1 MPENGGR
8 LLSASDALTAEH
20 CWLWAH
26 NPHDHAALPFPTPLS
41 WALWQDAVPPYR
53 CLISRPCRLHFE
65 FIQTMLFFDMD
76 IHIYSLYA
84 LTCTEETVIKAPLK
98 RNACLSQDL
107 GLQISPLISYLD
119 FSNQLA
125 LDPRYPFHFSICWG
139 NNHRVKFRGN
149 FPKDFW
155 EY

>member
-1 MPENGGR
+1 MPKNSGR
-8 LLSASDALTAEH
+8 LLSVSDAQSLQSTAEGG
-20 CWLWAH
+20 
-26 NPHDHAALPFPTPLS
+26 DYAALPFLMSLS

-53 CLISRPCRLHFE
+53 FFISRPCKLHFE
-65 FIQTMLFFDMD
+65 FILTMLFFNMD
-76 IHIYSLYA
+76 VHIYSLYA
-84 LTCTEETVIKAPLK
+84 LICTEETVIKAPLK

-107 GLQISPLISYLD
+107 GLQISLSISYLD
-119 FSNQLA
+119 FSNQLG

>member
-1 MPENGGR
+1 MPKNSGR
-8 LLSASDALTAEH
+8 LLSVSDAQSLHSTAEGG
-20 CWLWAH
+20 
-26 NPHDHAALPFPTPLS
+26 DYAALPFLMSLS

-53 CLISRPCRLHFE
+53 FFISRPCKLHFQ
-65 FIQTMLFFDMD
+65 FILTMLFFNMD
-76 IHIYSLYA
+76 VHIYSLYA

-98 RNACLSQDL
+98 RNACLSQDS
-107 GLQISPLISYLD
+107 GLQISLLISYLD
-119 FSNQLA
+119 FSNQLG
-125 LDPRYPFHFSICWG
+125 LYPFHFSICWG